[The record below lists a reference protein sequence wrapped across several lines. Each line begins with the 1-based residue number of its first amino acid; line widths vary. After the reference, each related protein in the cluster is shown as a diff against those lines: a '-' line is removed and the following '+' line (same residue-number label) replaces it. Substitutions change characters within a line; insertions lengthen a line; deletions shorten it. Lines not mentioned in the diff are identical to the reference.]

1 MEKEINIKK
10 SKVADINEIDTKTS
24 DDILEA
30 TEAHIEDVRAG
41 IRFFISMLRQAG
53 IRHDETKLSDFAGFS
68 KYMYSKFKDEAWWL
82 EHQDKGRHHLY
93 NADYVQDDVN
103 LIDVLEQ
110 ISDSIMASMARDGT
124 YIPKSLSPELLSK
137 AYENTVRLLLDVV
150 NLEK

>member
-1 MEKEINIKK
+1 MKEINIKK

-53 IRHDETKLSDFAGFS
+53 IRHDETKLSDFAGF
-68 KYMYSKFKDEAWWL
+68 KKHMYSKFKDEEWWL
-82 EHQDKGRHHLY
+82 KHQDKERHHLY
-93 NADYVQDDVN
+93 NPDYVPENVN

-124 YIPKSLSPELLSK
+124 YIPMLLSPELLSK
-137 AYENTVRLLLDVV
+137 AYENTVLLLLDVV
-150 NLEK
+150 DIEEN